1 MMVKK
6 LFNTS
11 KSVSAIGQGTGI
23 GGYLAKKASYGNEY
37 IFALKYGID
46 LGMTFIDTA
55 EDYGNGDAEKVIG
68 EAISCI
74 RDEVFIA
81 TKVSPVNLAYDNVL
95 RSVDASLGRLKT
107 DYIDLYQIHWP
118 NPKIPMD
125 ETMRAMEQLVAQ
137 GKIKYIGVC
146 NFTLRELKEADSIL
160 KNNRIASIQV
170 EYNIS
175 DRSIENDIL
184 PYGERKGITIIAYSP
199 LSRGE
204 IVNRHEKFK
213 CLQEIA
219 YKYKKAVAQIALNWL
234 ISHPNVVAIP
244 NATNHNHIRENAKSC
259 DFELSREDF
268 EEINNAFKNEHL
280 HVVPERIRVVSSKN
294 YQTYKTMEEAIENK
308 LGFVPSPVDLAQD
321 ISDGEIL
328 KPIKVVKSKDT
339 TGNFDYD
346 LVEGRVRYWA
356 WVIAYNV
363 EKSIPVYII
372 RDN

>member
-118 NPKIPMD
+118 NP
-125 ETMRAMEQLVAQ
+125 
-137 GKIKYIGVC
+137 
-146 NFTLRELKEADSIL
+146 
-160 KNNRIASIQV
+160 
-170 EYNIS
+170 
-175 DRSIENDIL
+175 
-184 PYGERKGITIIAYSP
+184 
-199 LSRGE
+199 
-204 IVNRHEKFK
+204 
-213 CLQEIA
+213 
-219 YKYKKAVAQIALNWL
+219 
-234 ISHPNVVAIP
+234 
-244 NATNHNHIRENAKSC
+244 
-259 DFELSREDF
+259 
-268 EEINNAFKNEHL
+268 
-280 HVVPERIRVVSSKN
+280 
-294 YQTYKTMEEAIENK
+294 
-308 LGFVPSPVDLAQD
+308 
-321 ISDGEIL
+321 
-328 KPIKVVKSKDT
+328 
-339 TGNFDYD
+339 
-346 LVEGRVRYWA
+346 
-356 WVIAYNV
+356 
-363 EKSIPVYII
+363 
-372 RDN
+372 